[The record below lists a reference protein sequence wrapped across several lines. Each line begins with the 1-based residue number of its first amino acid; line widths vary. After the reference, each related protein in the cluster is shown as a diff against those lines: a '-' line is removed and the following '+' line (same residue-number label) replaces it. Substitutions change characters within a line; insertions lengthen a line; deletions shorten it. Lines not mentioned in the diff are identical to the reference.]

1 MTTILLVIGRLF
13 VILAG
18 YVAASLAASA
28 FLNIVT
34 LGALFPPEELPMMG
48 MGTFISIPFI
58 ALFVA
63 YMAFVP
69 SAVVI
74 LLAEFFRRRD
84 WLTYAL
90 AGAVVGIVVLGMFWQ
105 AAGTMHDVGDA
116 LDQGAQGMRGGLT
129 DPFIA
134 MAMIGAGMIGGIA
147 YWLVAGR
154 LAGSWGRDELG
165 GPTSPAR

>member
-13 VILAG
+13 VIFAG

-129 DPFIA
+129 DPIIA
-134 MAMIGAGMIGGIA
+134 MALIGAGMVGGIA

-154 LAGSWGRDELG
+154 LAGSWGRELG
-165 GPTSPAR
+165 GPTSPAQ